1 MRMSSLYLQHV
12 AAAAVAA
19 AAALATFVWSKSFLG
34 GGDRGDILLY
44 TCTYG
49 GWCENDVCVYPPDF
63 CSSR

>member
-34 GGDRGDILLY
+34 GGGSWRYIAIYMHIWG
-44 TCTYG
+44 
-49 GWCENDVCVYPPDF
+49 VV
-63 CSSR
+63 